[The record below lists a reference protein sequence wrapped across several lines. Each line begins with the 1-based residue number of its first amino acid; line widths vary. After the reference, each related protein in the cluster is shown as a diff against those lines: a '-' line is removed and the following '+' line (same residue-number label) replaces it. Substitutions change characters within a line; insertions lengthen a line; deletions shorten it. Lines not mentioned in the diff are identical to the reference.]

1 MAIKAKGGKSH
12 SPKKKG
18 GNATA
23 RPIRRSNGPDNWE
36 VRDALSTLERAEQIK
51 SDPKMMKHIEEATKR
66 LSTLVSNAK
75 RKERT

>member
-1 MAIKAKGGKSH
+1 MAVKSKGSKSQP
-12 SPKKKG
+12 PKKKG

-23 RPIRRSNGPDNWE
+23 RPNRRSTGPDNWE

-75 RKERT
+75 KKERT